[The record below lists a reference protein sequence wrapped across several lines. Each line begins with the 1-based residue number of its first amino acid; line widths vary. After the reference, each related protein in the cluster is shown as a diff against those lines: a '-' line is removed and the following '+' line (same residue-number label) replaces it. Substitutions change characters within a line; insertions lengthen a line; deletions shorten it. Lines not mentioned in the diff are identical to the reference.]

1 MAAGKSA
8 AAKDDGRK
16 LVAENRK
23 ARHEFFLTDTWE
35 AGIMLTGT
43 EVKSL
48 RRGQINIA
56 ESYASFEDDGLY
68 LINAY
73 VPEYQDAG
81 RFFQHEPRRKR
92 KLLLHKSEM
101 AKIFHAV
108 SRKGMTIV
116 PLELYFNAR
125 GRAKLKL
132 ALAEGKKLADKRQ
145 DAAKR
150 DWQRQ
155 KARIMREKG

>member
-1 MAAGKSA
+1 MGAEKEE
-8 AAKDDGRK
+8 GRK

-23 ARHEFFLTDTWE
+23 ARHEYFLTDTWE
-35 AGIMLTGT
+35 AGIQLLGT

-48 RRGQINIA
+48 RKGQGNIS

-92 KLLLHKSEM
+92 KLLLHKAEM
-101 AKIFHAV
+101 AKMANAIE
-108 SRKGMTIV
+108 RKGMTLV

>member
-1 MAAGKSA
+1 MA

-16 LVAENRK
+16 TVAENRK

-48 RRGQINIA
+48 RKGQSNIG

-68 LINAY
+68 LVNSYI
-73 VPEYQDAG
+73 PEYNKAG

-92 KLLLHKSEM
+92 RLLLHKAEM
-101 AKIFHAV
+101 AKIFQAV
-108 SRKGMTIV
+108 ERKGMTVV
-116 PLELYFNAR
+116 PVEMYFNAR
-125 GRAKLKL
+125 GIAKLKL
-132 ALAEGKKLADKRQ
+132 ALAEGKKLTDKRQ

-155 KARIMREKG
+155 KARIMRDKG